1 MRTKSPD
8 VFVIAFTLILLAAIA
23 TWVLPGGSYT
33 RHKEVVN
40 GAEREVVVP
49 GTYHVEPSRPQVSA
63 ILLAPMLGFLRMG
76 SIIGLIFVV
85 GGAFNILNDTG
96 AIAAGIR
103 QLVKLLGNRS
113 YLIIPIVMAVFS
125 FFGGAYGMAEE
136 AIPFALIF
144 VPMAI
149 ALGYDSIVGVCLSF
163 VAAGVGFSAGFL
175 NPFTVQISQGI
186 AGVPLGSGLQ
196 YRILVWFLA
205 TAVAIAWVMVY
216 AARVKADPTRSPM
229 FDLDRQRREELEKA
243 EAEQVVFTW
252 RHAACLLILFATVVG
267 LIVGSTVFKWYMVEF
282 AGLFFAMGVLSGI
295 AGGIG
300 PNKLAKSFITGAK
313 DIGGAALI
321 VAFAGGIVVILED
334 GHILDTILYGMASVT
349 SHFGGVLAAQS
360 MYVLQLVLNF
370 FIPSGSTKAVL
381 TMPLLAPLADLSGI
395 TRQTLV
401 LAYQLG
407 AGFSS
412 MIIPTS
418 AVTVGTLALA
428 KIPYERWVR
437 WHWPMQLAFFLFSLA
452 MLVWPALTAWTGV
465 GPIPR

>member
-1 MRTKSPD
+1 MAKKSPD
-8 VFVIAFTLILLAAIA
+8 VFVIAFTLILLAAAA
-23 TWVLPGGSYT
+23 TWILPGGSYT
-33 RHKEVVN
+33 RQKEIVN
-40 GAEREVVVP
+40 GTAREVVVP
-49 GTYHVEPSRPQVSA
+49 GTFKVEPSKPQVTA
-63 ILLAPMLGFLRMG
+63 IALAPMRGFLRMG
-76 SIIGLIFVV
+76 AIVGLIFIV

-96 AIAAGIR
+96 AIAAGIHL
-103 QLVKLLGNRS
+103 LVRLLGKRS
-113 YLIIPIVMAVFS
+113 FLIIPIVMTVFS

-144 VPMAI
+144 VPLAL

-186 AGVPLGSGLQ
+186 AGVPLGSGMK
-196 YRILVWFLA
+196 YRLVIWALA
-205 TAVAIAWVMVY
+205 TLLAIAWVMVY
-216 AARVKADPTRSPM
+216 AARVKADPTRSVM
-229 FDLDRQRREELEKA
+229 YEFDRARREELAGAQAEK
-243 EAEQVVFTW
+243 VDFTW
-252 RHAACLLILFATVVG
+252 RHALCLLVLAATVVG
-267 LIVGSTVFKWYMVEF
+267 LIVGSTVYSWYMVEF
-282 AGLFFAMGVLSGI
+282 AGLFFAMGVLSGV
-295 AGGIG
+295 AAGIG
-300 PNKLAKSFITGAK
+300 PNKLAKSFIAGAK
-313 DIGGAALI
+313 DIASAALI

-349 SHFGGVLAAQS
+349 SHFGGILAAQS
-360 MYVLQLVLNF
+360 MYVLQMILNF

-407 AGFSS
+407 AGFNS
-412 MIIPTS
+412 MILPTS

-437 WHWPMQLAFFLFSLA
+437 WNWPLQAVLFAFSLLA
-452 MLVWPALTAWTGV
+452 LVWPALTQWN
-465 GPIPR
+465 

>member
-1 MRTKSPD
+1 MTRKSPD
-8 VFVIAFTLILLAAIA
+8 VFVIAFTLILLAAAA
-23 TWVLPGGSYT
+23 TWILPGGSYT
-33 RHKEVVN
+33 RQKESVSGSV
-40 GAEREVVVP
+40 REVVVP
-49 GTYHVEPSRPQVSA
+49 GTFHVEPSKPQVAA
-63 ILLAPMLGFLRMG
+63 ILLAPMRGFLRMG
-76 SIIGLIFVV
+76 AIIGLIFIV

-96 AIAAGIR
+96 AIAAGIH

-113 YLIIPIVMAVFS
+113 FLIIPIVMTVFS

-144 VPMAI
+144 VPMAL

-186 AGVPLGSGLQ
+186 AGVPLGSGIK
-196 YRILVWFLA
+196 YRIVIWALA
-205 TAVAIAWVMVY
+205 TALAIVWVMIY
-216 AARVKADPTRSPM
+216 AARVKADPKRSVM
-229 FDLDRQRREELEKA
+229 YDLDQQRREDLA
-243 EAEQVVFTW
+243 GAQAEQPVFTW
-252 RHAACLLILFATVVG
+252 RHGLCLLVLAATVVG
-267 LIVGSTVFKWYMVEF
+267 LIVGSTVYSWYMTEF
-282 AGLFFAMGVLSGI
+282 AGLFFAMGLACGI

-300 PNKLAKSFITGAK
+300 PNKLAKSFIVGAK
-313 DIGGAALI
+313 DLASAALI

-349 SHFGGVLAAQS
+349 SHFGGILAAQS
-360 MYVLQLVLNF
+360 MYVLQCILNF

-407 AGFSS
+407 AGFNS
-412 MIIPTS
+412 MILPTS

-428 KIPYERWVR
+428 KIPYERWFK
-437 WHWPMQLAFFLFSLA
+437 WNWPLQAALFVFSLLA
-452 MLVWPALTAWTGV
+452 LVWPAVTHWN
-465 GPIPR
+465 

>member
-1 MRTKSPD
+1 MAKKSPD
-8 VFVIAFTLILLAAIA
+8 VFVITFTLILLAAAA
-23 TWVLPGGSYT
+23 TWILPGGSYQ
-33 RHKEVVN
+33 RHKETVGGTV
-40 GAEREVVVP
+40 REVVVP
-49 GTYHVEPSRPQVSA
+49 GSYKVEPSAPQLGQ
-63 ILLAPMLGFLRMG
+63 IFLAPMRGFLRMG
-76 SIIGLIFVV
+76 AIIGLIFMV

-96 AIAAGIR
+96 AIAAGIN

-113 YLIIPIVMAVFS
+113 YLIIPIVMTVFS

-163 VAAGVGFSAGFL
+163 VGAGVGFSAGFL

-186 AGVPLGSGLQ
+186 AGVPLGSGIR
-196 YRILVWFLA
+196 YRILVWVLA
-205 TAVAIAWVMVY
+205 TALAIVWVMIY

-229 FDLDRQRREELEKA
+229 YDLDRARREEIGKA

-252 RHAACLLILFATVVG
+252 RHAVCLLILFGTVVG
-267 LIVGSTVFKWYMVEF
+267 LIVGSTVLNWYMVEF
-282 AGLFFAMGVLSGI
+282 AGLFFAMGVLAGI
-295 AGGIG
+295 AAGI
-300 PNKLAKSFITGAK
+300 PPSKLAKSFVAGAK
-313 DIGGAALI
+313 DIASAALI

-349 SHFGGVLAAQS
+349 SHFGGVLAAQA
-360 MYVLQLVLNF
+360 MYVLQFILNF

-407 AGFSS
+407 AGFNS
-412 MIIPTS
+412 MILPTS

-437 WHWPMQLAFFLFSLA
+437 WQWRMQVAFFVLSLA
-452 MLVWPALTAWTGV
+452 ALVWPALTAWN
-465 GPIPR
+465 

>member
-1 MRTKSPD
+1 MAKKSPD
-8 VFVIAFTLILLAAIA
+8 VFVIAFVLILLAAAA
-23 TWVLPGGSYT
+23 TWILPGGSYT
-33 RHKEVVN
+33 RQKENVN
-40 GAEREVVVP
+40 GSVREVVVP
-49 GTYHVEPSRPQVSA
+49 GTFHVEPSKPQVVA
-63 ILLAPMLGFLRMG
+63 ILLAPMRGFLRMG
-76 SIIGLIFVV
+76 AIVGLIFIV

-96 AIAAGIR
+96 AIAAGIH

-113 YLIIPIVMAVFS
+113 FLIIPIVMTVFS

-144 VPMAI
+144 VPLAL

-186 AGVPLGSGLQ
+186 AGVPLGSGIR
-196 YRILVWFLA
+196 YRIVIWCLA
-205 TAVAIAWVMVY
+205 TALAIVWVMVY
-216 AARVKADPTRSPM
+216 AARVKADPKRSVM
-229 FDLDRQRREELEKA
+229 YDLDRQRREDLATA
-243 EAEQVVFTW
+243 EVGQPAFTW
-252 RHAACLLILFATVVG
+252 RHGLCLLVLAATVVG
-267 LIVGSTVFKWYMVEF
+267 LIVGSTVYSWYMVEF
-282 AGLFFAMGVLSGI
+282 AGLFFAMGLACGI

-300 PNKLAKSFITGAK
+300 PNKMAKSFIAGAK
-313 DIGGAALI
+313 DLASAALI

-349 SHFGGVLAAQS
+349 SHFGGILAAQS
-360 MYVLQLVLNF
+360 MYVLQLILNF

-407 AGFSS
+407 AGFNS
-412 MIIPTS
+412 MILPTS

-428 KIPYERWVR
+428 KIPYERWFK
-437 WHWPMQLAFFLFSLA
+437 WNWPLQVALFAFSLLA
-452 MLVWPALTAWTGV
+452 LVWPAVTHWN
-465 GPIPR
+465 

>member
-1 MRTKSPD
+1 MARKSPD

-33 RHKEVVN
+33 REKQVVN
-40 GAEREVVVP
+40 GTEREIVVP
-49 GTYHVEPSRPQVSA
+49 GTYKVEPSKPQVSA

-96 AIAAGIR
+96 AIAAGIH
-103 QLVKLLGNRS
+103 QLVRLLGKRS
-113 YLIIPIVMAVFS
+113 YLIIPIVMTVFS

-144 VPMAI
+144 VPLAL
-149 ALGYDSIVGVCLSF
+149 ALGYDSIVGICLSF

-186 AGVPLGSGLQ
+186 AGVPLGSGIK
-196 YRILVWFLA
+196 YRLLVWVLA

-216 AARVKADPTRSPM
+216 AARVKADPKRSPM
-229 FDLDRQRREELEKA
+229 YDLDRQRRDELA
-243 EAEQVVFTW
+243 GAQAEQPAFTW
-252 RHAACLLILFATVVG
+252 RHGLCLLVLAATVVG
-267 LIVGSTVFKWYMVEF
+267 LIVGSTVYSWYMVEF
-282 AGLFFAMGVLSGI
+282 AGLFFAMGLLSGI
-295 AGGIG
+295 AAGIG
-300 PNKLAKSFITGAK
+300 PNKLAKSFIAGAK
-313 DIGGAALI
+313 DIASAALI
-321 VAFAGGIVVILED
+321 VAFAGGIVVILEN

-349 SHFGGVLAAQS
+349 SHFGGILAAQS
-360 MYVLQLVLNF
+360 MYVLQMILNF

-407 AGFSS
+407 AGFNS
-412 MIIPTS
+412 MILPTS

-428 KIPYERWVR
+428 KIPYERWIR
-437 WHWPMQLAFFLFSLA
+437 WNWPLQVAFLAFSLA
-452 MLVWPALTAWTGV
+452 VLVWPALTAWN
-465 GPIPR
+465 

>member
-1 MRTKSPD
+1 MRRKSPD
-8 VFVIAFTLILLAAIA
+8 VFVIAFTLILLAAAA
-23 TWVLPGGSYT
+23 TWILPGGTYQRQTETVSGT
-33 RHKEVVN
+33 T
-40 GAEREVVVP
+40 REVVLP
-49 GTYHVEPSRPQVSA
+49 GTYHVEPNKPQLIQVF
-63 ILLAPMLGFLRMG
+63 LAPIRGFLRMG
-76 SIIGLIFVV
+76 AIIGLIFVV

-96 AIAAGIR
+96 AIAAGIH

-113 YLIIPIVMAVFS
+113 YLIIPIVMTVFS

-149 ALGYDSIVGVCLSF
+149 ALGYDSLVGICLSF

-186 AGVPLGSGLQ
+186 AGVPLGSGIR
-196 YRILVWFLA
+196 YRILVWLLA
-205 TAVAIAWVMVY
+205 TAIAVAWVMVY
-216 AARVKADPTRSPM
+216 AARVKADPSRSPM
-229 FDLDRQRREELEKA
+229 YDLDRQRREELEKA
-243 EAEQVVFTW
+243 EAEQVAFTW
-252 RHAACLLILFATVVG
+252 RHGACLLILFGTVVG
-267 LIVGSTVFKWYMVEF
+267 LIVGSTVYKWYMVEF
-282 AGLFFAMGVLSGI
+282 AGLFFAMGVLAGL

-300 PNKLAKSFITGAK
+300 PNRLAKSFVAGAK
-313 DIGGAALI
+313 DIASAALI

-349 SHFGGVLAAQS
+349 SHFGGVLAAQA

-407 AGFSS
+407 AGFTS

-428 KIPYERWVR
+428 KIPYERWVK
-437 WHWPMQLAFFLFSLA
+437 WHWPMQLAFFAFSLA
-452 MLVWPALTAWTGV
+452 MLVWPALTAWN
-465 GPIPR
+465 

>member
-1 MRTKSPD
+1 MPKKSPD
-8 VFVIAFTLILLAAIA
+8 VFVIAFTLILLAAAA
-23 TWVLPGGSYT
+23 TWILPGGSYQ
-33 RHKEVVN
+33 RQKEIVS
-40 GAEREVVVP
+40 GTQREVVLP
-49 GTYHVEPSRPQVSA
+49 GTYKVEPSNPQLGA
-63 ILLAPMLGFLRMG
+63 IFLAPMRGFLRMG
-76 SIIGLIFVV
+76 AIIGLILIV

-96 AIAAGIR
+96 AIAAGIH
-103 QLVKLLGNRS
+103 QLIKLLGHRR
-113 YLIIPIVMAVFS
+113 YLIIPIVMTVFS

-144 VPMAI
+144 VPLAL

-175 NPFTVQISQGI
+175 NPFTVQISQAI
-186 AGVPLGSGLQ
+186 AGVPLGSGIY
-196 YRILVWFLA
+196 YRILVWVIA
-205 TAVAIAWVMVY
+205 TVVAIVWVMVY
-216 AARVKADPTRSPM
+216 AARVKADPTRSIM
-229 FDLDRQRREELEKA
+229 YDLDRQRREEIGKA
-243 EAEQVVFTW
+243 EAEQVAFTW
-252 RHAACLLILFATVVG
+252 RHGLCLLVLFGAVVG
-267 LIVGSTVFKWYMVEF
+267 LIVGSTVYKWYMVEF
-282 AGLFFAMGVLSGI
+282 AGIFFAMGVLAGL

-313 DIGGAALI
+313 DLAGAALI

-349 SHFGGVLAAQS
+349 SHFGGVLAAQT
-360 MYVLQLVLNF
+360 MYVLQCILNF

-407 AGFSS
+407 AGFNS
-412 MIIPTS
+412 MILPTS

-437 WHWPMQLAFFLFSLA
+437 WNWPLQVVFFVFSLA
-452 MLVWPALTAWTGV
+452 VLVWPALVGWTG
-465 GPIPR
+465 IR

>member
-1 MRTKSPD
+1 MAKKSPD
-8 VFVIAFTLILLAAIA
+8 VFVIAFTLILLAAVA

-33 RHKEVVN
+33 RQKETVN
-40 GAEREVVVP
+40 GTAREIVVP
-49 GTYHVEPSRPQVSA
+49 GTYHVEPSKPQTTA
-63 ILLAPMLGFLRMG
+63 IFLAPMRGFLRMG
-76 SIIGLIFVV
+76 AIIGLIFIV

-96 AIAAGIR
+96 AIAAGIH
-103 QLVKLLGNRS
+103 QLVRLLGNRS
-113 YLIIPIVMAVFS
+113 FLIIPIVMTVFS

-144 VPMAI
+144 VPLAL

-163 VAAGVGFSAGFL
+163 VAAAVGFSAGFL

-186 AGVPLGSGLQ
+186 AGVPLGSGIK
-196 YRILVWFLA
+196 YRLVIWTLA
-205 TAVAIAWVMVY
+205 TALAIVWVMIY
-216 AARVKADPTRSPM
+216 AARVKADPKRSVM
-229 FDLDRQRREELEKA
+229 YDLDRQRREDLAKTEVG
-243 EAEQVVFTW
+243 QPVFTW
-252 RHAACLLILFATVVG
+252 RHGLCLLVLAATVVG
-267 LIVGSTVFKWYMVEF
+267 LIVGSTVYSWYMVEF
-282 AGLFFAMGVLSGI
+282 AGLFFAMGLACGI

-300 PNKLAKSFITGAK
+300 PNKLAKSFIAGAK
-313 DIGGAALI
+313 DLASAALI

-349 SHFGGVLAAQS
+349 SHFGGILAAQS
-360 MYVLQLVLNF
+360 MYVLQLILNF

-407 AGFSS
+407 AGFNS
-412 MIIPTS
+412 MILPTS

-428 KIPYERWVR
+428 KIPYERWFR
-437 WHWPMQLAFFLFSLA
+437 WNWPLQVALFVFSLLA
-452 MLVWPALTAWTGV
+452 LVWPAVTRWN
-465 GPIPR
+465 

>member
-1 MRTKSPD
+1 MARKSPD
-8 VFVIAFTLILLAAIA
+8 VFVIAFTLILLAAVA

-33 RHKEVVN
+33 RQKQVVN
-40 GAEREVVVP
+40 GTEREIVVP
-49 GTYHVEPSRPQVSA
+49 GTYKVEPSKPQVSA

-96 AIAAGIR
+96 AIAAGIH
-103 QLVKLLGNRS
+103 QLVRLLGKRS
-113 YLIIPIVMAVFS
+113 YLIIPIVMTVFS

-144 VPMAI
+144 VPLAL
-149 ALGYDSIVGVCLSF
+149 ALGYDSIVGICLSF

-186 AGVPLGSGLQ
+186 AGVPLGSGIK
-196 YRILVWFLA
+196 YRLLVWVLA

-229 FDLDRQRREELEKA
+229 YDLDRQRREDLA
-243 EAEQVVFTW
+243 GAQAEQPAFTW
-252 RHAACLLILFATVVG
+252 RHGLCLLVLAATVGG
-267 LIVGSTVFKWYMVEF
+267 LIVGSTVYSWYMVEF
-282 AGLFFAMGVLSGI
+282 AGLFFGMGLLSGI
-295 AGGIG
+295 AAGIG
-300 PNKLAKSFITGAK
+300 PNKLAKSFIAGAK
-313 DIGGAALI
+313 DIASAALI
-321 VAFAGGIVVILED
+321 VAFAGGIVVILEN

-349 SHFGGVLAAQS
+349 SHFGGILAAQS
-360 MYVLQLVLNF
+360 MYVLQMILNF

-407 AGFSS
+407 AGFNS
-412 MIIPTS
+412 MILPTS

-428 KIPYERWVR
+428 KIPYERWVK
-437 WHWPMQLAFFLFSLA
+437 WNWPLQVAFFVFSLA
-452 MLVWPALTAWTGV
+452 ILVWPALTAWN
-465 GPIPR
+465 

>member
-1 MRTKSPD
+1 MPKKSPD
-8 VFVIAFTLILLAAIA
+8 VFVIAFTLILLAAAA
-23 TWVLPGGSYT
+23 TWILPGGSYQ
-33 RHKEVVN
+33 RQKEIVS
-40 GAEREVVVP
+40 GTQREVVLP
-49 GTYHVEPSRPQVSA
+49 GTYKVEPSNPQLGA
-63 ILLAPMLGFLRMG
+63 IFLAPMRGFLRMG
-76 SIIGLIFVV
+76 AIIGLILIV

-96 AIAAGIR
+96 AIAAGIH
-103 QLVKLLGNRS
+103 QLIKLLGHRR
-113 YLIIPIVMAVFS
+113 YLIIPIVMTVFS

-144 VPMAI
+144 VPLAL

-175 NPFTVQISQGI
+175 NPFTVQISQAI
-186 AGVPLGSGLQ
+186 AGVPLGSGIY
-196 YRILVWFLA
+196 YRILVWVIA
-205 TAVAIAWVMVY
+205 TAVAIVWVMVY
-216 AARVKADPTRSPM
+216 AARVKADPTRSIM
-229 FDLDRQRREELEKA
+229 YDLDRQRREEIGKA
-243 EAEQVVFTW
+243 DAEQVAFTW
-252 RHAACLLILFATVVG
+252 RHGLCLLVLLGAVVG
-267 LIVGSTVFKWYMVEF
+267 LIVGSTAYKWYMVEF
-282 AGLFFAMGVLSGI
+282 AGLFFAMGVLAGL

-313 DIGGAALI
+313 DLAGAALI

-334 GHILDTILYGMASVT
+334 GHILDTILHGMASVT
-349 SHFGGVLAAQS
+349 SHFGGVLAAQA
-360 MYVLQLVLNF
+360 MYVLQLILNF

-407 AGFSS
+407 AGFNS
-412 MIIPTS
+412 MILPTS

-437 WHWPMQLAFFLFSLA
+437 WNWPLQVVFFVFSLA
-452 MLVWPALTAWTGV
+452 VLVWPALVGWTG
-465 GPIPR
+465 IR